1 MKPDVKALKKNAQ
14 AKWQSWCDQFSARP
28 TRERAILA
36 GVLIFG
42 GGFLLFSFGIDAA
55 SLKTRAMRTEITTTQ
70 TELLQQQAQLAAL
83 QTTLS
88 PDAANQKRLSELKSA
103 LNEVNSRLNRF
114 EQGMVSPSRMQ
125 GFLED
130 LLARHRSIEL
140 LELKTLPPHAIS
152 AQVKKSDTAA
162 NPQAT
167 PPTETAPLPPADG
180 IWQHG
185 IELRLAGNYPDLLN
199 YLTGL
204 ESMPQRLM
212 WNSINLTVEK
222 YPRNVL
228 TLRVYTLSLDK
239 DWLVM

>member
-1 MKPDVKALKKNAQ
+1 EP
-14 AKWQSWCDQFSARP
+14 
-28 TRERAILA
+28 
-36 GVLIFG
+36 
-42 GGFLLFSFGIDAA
+42 A
-55 SLKTRAMRTEITTTQ
+55 SL
-70 TELLQQQAQLAAL
+70 
-83 QTTLS
+83 
-88 PDAANQKRLSELKSA
+88 P
-103 LNEVNSRLNRF
+103 
-114 EQGMVSPSRMQ
+114 
-125 GFLED
+125 
-130 LLARHRSIEL
+130 
-140 LELKTLPPHAIS
+140 
-152 AQVKKSDTAA
+152 
-162 NPQAT
+162 AT
-167 PPTETAPLPPADG
+167 DG